1 MKGRTFSLSRVEI
14 ILSLGVIVGLAY
26 MFFLFGFGG
35 SQVSQAKMDDLALAT
50 QRSLAEV
57 VAQQRSLRANLREV
71 HAKLEMLV
79 DKQAAETP
87 EESAGL
93 KTELDRLTKSLSVIE
108 ARMGEVSR
116 LLPNRKKTAPQED
129 KKAD

>member
-1 MKGRTFSLSRVEI
+1 M
-14 ILSLGVIVGLAY
+14 SLGVIVGLAY

>member
-14 ILSLGVIVGLAY
+14 ILSLGVIIGLAY

-50 QRSLAEV
+50 QRSLADV
-57 VAQQRSLRANLREV
+57 VAQQRSLRVNLREV

-79 DKQAAETP
+79 EKQTAQTP
-87 EESAGL
+87 EGAAGL
-93 KTELDRLTKSLSVIE
+93 KAELDRLTKSLSVIE

-116 LLPNRKKTAPQED
+116 LLPKRKTTTLPDNKKTD
-129 KKAD
+129 